1 MSLPPVRV
9 VRMPERF
16 ISDDTRV
23 ITRPFIPGDC
33 ERVRRVIDRVQSVP
47 EPEVRRLLEGV
58 LVDFAARHKD
68 VGAVFEENYRHAIEG
83 HPVSG
88 ELSAER
94 RMLIGSYFTMEYSIE
109 SAALFN
115 PSIVTHPDQSG
126 LPDGAVRFIMSLRA
140 TGEGHVSSI
149 VFRTGLIDA
158 DGDIIFDPVSRYVE
172 RARKVK
178 NRVHLKERFFLKIIE
193 MGAYC
198 DSAQLVLD
206 RLADEFTFTDLT
218 EAIDQGTGR
227 DGDGLE
233 FAEAADNLRWLARS
247 NYHLTFPPD
256 CTPSEVVIFPTSEN
270 ESRGIEDARF
280 VRFVDDDGKVTY
292 YGTYTAYNGL
302 RILPQLLETEDFH
315 KFRITTL
322 NGKYVQNKGLAL
334 FPRKLDG
341 WYVMLGRIDGENL
354 YLMRSTNIRFWNE
367 ADMLQRPEV
376 PWEFVQIGNCG
387 SPLETER
394 GWLVLTHGVGPMRRY
409 CIGATLLDL
418 EEPTRVIGQLR
429 EPLLMPN
436 EEEREGY
443 VPNVV
448 YSCGALIHNQELILP
463 YAMSDSAT
471 TFARVALPELLDNLL
486 SQSDR

>member
-1 MSLPPVRV
+1 MQAHPLTV

-16 ISDDTRV
+16 FSDDTRV
-23 ITRPFIPGDC
+23 ITRPFLPGDQK
-33 ERVRRVIDRVQSVP
+33 RIRQIIDRVIGLSQQQAN
-47 EPEVRRLLEGV
+47 RLMAQV
-58 LVDFAARHKD
+58 LADFAPRHKD
-68 VGAVFEENYRHAIEG
+68 IGDVFEENFRLISDCLDPGTEI
-83 HPVSG
+83 
-88 ELSAER
+88 SAER

-115 PSIVTHPDQSG
+115 PSIVPHPDQSG
-126 LPDGAVRFIMSLRA
+126 LLDGTVRFIMSLRA

-149 VFRTGLIDA
+149 VFRTGVIDGA
-158 DGDIIFDPVSRYVE
+158 GEISFDPVSRYVQ
-172 RARKVK
+172 RAPKVK
-178 NRVHLKERFFLKIIE
+178 DRLYPQETFFLKLIE
-193 MGAYC
+193 MGGYC
-198 DSAQLVLD
+198 DAAQEVLD
-206 RLADEFTFTDLT
+206 RLPEQFTYDDLVRAIDESQST
-218 EAIDQGTGR
+218 EAASGQLR
-227 DGDGLE
+227 DAGD
-233 FAEAADNLRWLARS
+233 NMRWLARS

-256 CTPSEVVIFPTSEN
+256 CTTSEVVIFPTSED

-280 VRFVDDDGKVTY
+280 VRFTDDDGSVTY
-292 YGTYTAYNGL
+292 YGTYTAYNGV
-302 RILPQLLETEDFH
+302 RVLPQLLETPDFRE
-315 KFRITTL
+315 FRITTL
-322 NGKYVQNKGLAL
+322 NGRYVQNKGLGL

-341 WYVMLGRIDGENL
+341 WYVMISRLDGENM

-367 ADMLQRPEV
+367 ADMLQQPQF

-387 SPLETER
+387 SPLETPQ

-418 EEPTRVIGQLR
+418 ADPSRVIGQLP

-448 YSCGALIHNQELILP
+448 YSCGALIHNDELILP

-471 TFARVALPELLDNLL
+471 TFARVALPELLDRL
-486 SQSDR
+486 SG